1 MQEAKPESHHDAP
14 SHTIVPLHSSGRV
27 AQVPSPS
34 TAHFTRCRHPLYASS
49 VYLTRRHHR
58 LFYVVTVDFLISR
71 RCPLAN
77 GY

>member
-34 TAHFTRCRHPLYASS
+34 TAHFTRCRHPLETGLSNS
-49 VYLTRRHHR
+49 ISIWLRVKRFGSELTG
-58 LFYVVTVDFLISR
+58 LTIDQ
-71 RCPLAN
+71 AD
-77 GY
+77 